1 MPPSVIRGEIVQIEA
16 IVYNYL
22 DTDLNEIR
30 LTLDRTSDFH
40 WANGNEATGFKFE
53 NITTDLVFSGDRIN
67 SQSAKAFR
75 FFLKP
80 LYIGTFSLTIRAQSS
95 ISFDAERKSIRV
107 KSEGISEFTSMSN
120 LIDLRNT
127 NNYIYNFE
135 MKTPSTDVVIGSE
148 HCSIQLVGDIL
159 GPAFNNL
166 DNLLMKPYGCG
177 EQTMLGLT
185 PNIFALKYLL
195 SNSPN
200 NLNAKTK
207 VNSLINKATENI
219 IYGYQNELK
228 YMHPDGSF
236 SAFGSSD
243 PSGSS
248 WLTAFVVKSFAWAKK
263 YINNSII
270 EDRIIRKSIDW
281 LISQQ
286 NTDGSFQEP
295 GKVIH
300 KDMQGGVNSKL
311 TISAY
316 ITISLIEA
324 QYEDSEVIQT
334 IIDKGISYLESR
346 LKQSELDIYS
356 LTLITYAL
364 NLHNSN
370 LAEFSFNQLKKY
382 ASNNIPGQMYW
393 SSKESQPEQS
403 LFASDYHTPSA
414 DVEITGYALL
424 VYILR
429 NQSSDALSIA
439 KWLISK
445 SNSLGAYSSTQ
456 NTIIALQSLS
466 EFSISLKSRSNTV
479 LDMAVEISFDNASTN
494 SKQRY
499 TLNEDN
505 SLVLQVIELPNCNS
519 NLTLSA
525 NGSGIAI
532 FQAIMNY
539 NLVKKQIPIDFYLK
553 QEVLVSN
560 SSAKNN
566 EVLPIRTC
574 VGYNQFDSEGR
585 PLETGMAI
593 VESGILAGYDVDMNK
608 LIESNRHVDNLKMVE
623 LTKENNL
630 AFYFDNIKNQVTCI
644 EWKLYKTYTVANIQA
659 VPVRVY
665 DYYKPQEEASILFGL
680 KSADP
685 QISRLVNSSAKIQN
699 CIILYTLLILQ
710 IILFKN

>member
-1 MPPSVIRGEIVQIEA
+1 
-16 IVYNYL
+16 
-22 DTDLNEIR
+22 
-30 LTLDRTSDFH
+30 
-40 WANGNEATGFKFE
+40 
-53 NITTDLVFSGDRIN
+53 
-67 SQSAKAFR
+67 
-75 FFLKP
+75 
-80 LYIGTFSLTIRAQSS
+80 
-95 ISFDAERKSIRV
+95 
-107 KSEGISEFTSMSN
+107 
-120 LIDLRNT
+120 
-127 NNYIYNFE
+127 
-135 MKTPSTDVVIGSE
+135 
-148 HCSIQLVGDIL
+148 
-159 GPAFNNL
+159 
-166 DNLLMKPYGCG
+166 
-177 EQTMLGLT
+177 
-185 PNIFALKYLL
+185 
-195 SNSPN
+195 
-200 NLNAKTK
+200 
-207 VNSLINKATENI
+207 
-219 IYGYQNELK
+219 
-228 YMHPDGSF
+228 MHPDGSF